1 MLLRMAD
8 ACPWYT
14 NFMLLRPVRLL
25 TDTAFL
31 QRFTELLIDTW
42 SFCKTPYVLELA
54 SQYQLAPDVYRPMVF
69 ANSRIDEVIFFLLL
83 LAHWIFEWTI
93 AVFAFFVFL
102 LVPVHITK
110 YFYERKPATLRIV
123 IILVLLQVV
132 RIVCQRYA

>member
-54 SQYQLAPDVYRPMVF
+54 SQYQLAPDVYRPMIF

-110 YFYERKPATLRIV
+110 YFYERKPATLRIL